1 MTPVAA
7 RTGLLSFVL
16 VGAMVTGAC
25 ASNAA
30 PIART
35 LNEDVASNES
45 SRDTSSGAEIRLRD
59 VALAEW
65 TIDAAA
71 NVEPVTGRV
80 KLDGAGVAGAIVQV
94 DDYTLPEATGADGS
108 FTYPADVTVPH
119 RYIVKVTDASE
130 AEVAGEKLSDQ
141 DIGTVEAT
149 RSGFNVAYRV
159 ENLDVRR
166 ENGSIT
172 VTGRLVGDSGASLP
186 PVLFA
191 FSLTGQV
198 TRPSGEPAS
207 DVWVSFRPADRETWT
222 LDATDANGRFH
233 GFFFPSTESTG
244 AGPYSV
250 IVSKG
255 ARSWEAPD
263 GVSLARLKSATV
275 DIRLPR
281 SPQRSLKTSAR
292 GVPEKGAYYETVLV
306 GLALGDKVL
315 TPSSATWLDRHG
327 RFSLVLPAVETPK
340 RASIWISREYV
351 FVDRARPGAEMDLSA
366 LPSTLA
372 PDVPRGIRDV
382 RLHH

>member
-1 MTPVAA
+1 MTSFPKG
-7 RTGLLSFVL
+7 TGLLSLVL
-16 VGAMVTGAC
+16 IMVMVVGAC
-25 ASNAA
+25 ASQTATTEGSIEDAA
-30 PIART
+30 
-35 LNEDVASNES
+35 S
-45 SRDTSSGAEIRLRD
+45 SDSSGSTSTGAEILLRD

-71 NVEPVTGRV
+71 NVDPVTGRV
-80 KLDGAGVAGAIVQV
+80 LLNGAGVAGVIVQV
-94 DDYTLPEATGADGS
+94 DDYTLPEATAADGS

-119 RYIVKVTDASE
+119 RYIVKVVDASQ
-130 AEVAGEKLSDQ
+130 AEVAGERLSRD
-141 DIGTVEAT
+141 DARMLEAT
-149 RSGFNVAYRV
+149 RTGFNVAYGV
-159 ENLDVRR
+159 QDLQIRR
-166 ENGSIT
+166 EDASIE
-172 VTGRLVGDSGASLP
+172 VSGRLVGASGASLA

-191 FSLTGQV
+191 FSLSGRV
-198 TRPSGEPAS
+198 TDANGEPAA

-222 LDATDANGRFH
+222 LDATEVNGRFQS
-233 GFFFPSTESTG
+233 FFFPSTESTG

-255 ARSWEAPD
+255 ARSWEAQD

-281 SPQRSLKTSAR
+281 SPQRSLKTAAR

-315 TPSSATWLDRHG
+315 TPSSATWLDRQG
-327 RFSLVLPAVETPK
+327 RFSLVLPAAKTPK
-340 RASIWISREYV
+340 HASIWISREFV
-351 FVDRARPGAEMDLSA
+351 FVDRARPGAAMDLSA
-366 LPSTLA
+366 LPSALA